1 MTEDPIGT
9 YYIHHNY
16 DRPFRVVITSPDNNM
31 AGDDEMDGDV
41 STVNVQRIYHVRVY
55 ESTGYNYTLEMNQ
68 YSNHPCMNLDTNQ
81 IFIGKSPRNATTSNG
96 GYGPD
101 FDGNTILFRWP
112 SNETSAGEHL
122 YVYIGEN
129 IVKFNAKGRIV
140 KYRSDVGN
148 NDVPYPF
155 AVDEYGYIYL
165 LAENVVIAPS
175 PVNTIDEID
184 DDYDIYDYYY
194 DKCKMVTISGEEQDR
209 RMYMGI
215 HSLWV
220 NGVIFM
226 MTYRPEQDANNTYD
240 ILTSEGELY
249 AKINSV
255 KVPLSKE
262 RYLELMRN
270 YGIEHG
276 FEQLDIFEGNSTS
289 GTAVINRLRR

>member
-1 MTEDPIGT
+1 MAEDPICT
-9 YYIHHNY
+9 YYVHHNY
-16 DRPFRVVITSPDNNM
+16 DRPFRVVITSPDDNM
-31 AGDDEMDGDV
+31 TGDDEIDGD
-41 STVNVQRIYHVRVY
+41 YHVCVY
-55 ESTGYNYTLEMNQ
+55 ESTGYDNTSQTYQ
-68 YSNHPCMNLDTNQ
+68 YSNHPCVNLDTNR
-81 IFIGKSPRNATTSNG
+81 IFIGKSPRNATTICG
-96 GYGPD
+96 GSYGPD

-112 SNETSAGEHL
+112 FNETSAGEHL

-129 IVKFNAKGRIV
+129 IIKFNAKGRIV

-165 LAENVVIAPS
+165 FAENVVIAPS
-175 PVNTIDEID
+175 SVNTIDEID

-194 DKCKMVTISGEEQDR
+194 DKCKMVTICGEEQDR
-209 RMYMGI
+209 RTYMGI

-226 MTYRPEQDANNTYD
+226 MTYRPEQDANKTYD

-255 KVPLSKE
+255 KVQLSKE

-289 GTAVINRLRR
+289 GTAIINRLRR